1 MPAPIVPLIAGGAL
15 AKTGA
20 VAGGIPLV
28 AKILAGLGI
37 TAGAALTANELK
49 KAGQNRAII
58 EMYKSGALGSPTGG
72 FGYGTGFGPG
82 MFGPTS
88 GYQALIGYTNQMSD
102 AQRNQMIKN
111 LAAIEPF
118 TDRAKKRDFE
128 RNMAAARFRT
138 QLGTQ
143 QGLTLQGQRGAQA
156 LAQDAQRAAGTALV
170 SNYQFQ

>member
-1 MPAPIVPLIAGGAL
+1 MPPFVLPALGLLGAG
-15 AKTGA
+15 
-20 VAGGIPLV
+20 VA
-28 AKILAGLGI
+28 
-37 TAGAALTANELK
+37 ANELK

-58 EMYKSGALGSPTGG
+58 EMFKEGKLGSPTGG
-72 FGYGTGFGPG
+72 FGYQTGFGPG
-82 MFGPTS
+82 MLLPTS
-88 GYQALIGYTNQMSD
+88 GYQSILNYNQQMSD
-102 AQRNQMIKN
+102 QQRKALVEN
-111 LAAIEPF
+111 LLAVEPI

>member
-1 MPAPIVPLIAGGAL
+1 MAPILPILGLLGAG
-15 AKTGA
+15 
-20 VAGGIPLV
+20 VA
-28 AKILAGLGI
+28 
-37 TAGAALTANELK
+37 ANEIK

-58 EMYKSGALGSPTGG
+58 EMFKDGKLGSPTGG
-72 FGYGTGFGPG
+72 FGYQTGFGPG
-82 MFGPTS
+82 MLLPTS
-88 GYQALIGYTNQMSD
+88 GYQSILNYNQQMSD
-102 AQRNQMIKN
+102 QQRKALVEN
-111 LAAIEPF
+111 LLAIEPI

>member
-1 MPAPIVPLIAGGAL
+1 MPAPIVL
-15 AKTGA
+15 AAPAAITPFVAK
-20 VAGGIPLV
+20 AGGIPLV

-58 EMYKSGALGSPTGG
+58 EMYKSGNLGSPTGG

-111 LAAIEPF
+111 LNAIEPF